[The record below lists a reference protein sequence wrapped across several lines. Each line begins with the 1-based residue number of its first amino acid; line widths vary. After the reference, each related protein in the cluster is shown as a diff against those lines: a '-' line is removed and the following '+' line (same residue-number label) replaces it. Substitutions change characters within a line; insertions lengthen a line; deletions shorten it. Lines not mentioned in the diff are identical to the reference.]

1 MATFVKRG
9 RGWQAKVRKEGWPQQ
24 SKIFSSKAEAVDW
37 AAVIESEMARGVFV
51 SRTEAEGTTLAEGLD
66 RYRDEVTV
74 HKKSKDQESKTIEV
88 WKRSDLAQRSL
99 ASLRSMD
106 FARYR
111 DQCLREGLAPA
122 TVRNRLALVSH
133 LFTTARREWGM
144 EGLANATQGVKKPRV
159 DNARDRRLPGEEE
172 RYLLAALDDPGDG
185 AGNRRNIWVP
195 ALVRLALETA
205 ARQSELLSLLWRD
218 VDLVRGVATVRDTK
232 NGDDRHIPLSNASRL
247 ILSGLPRSVGG
258 KVFPTTA
265 SALKQSWARAVAR
278 AIRNYKT
285 AGGKDEGFLLDLRFH
300 DLRHEATSRLFEKGL
315 NPMEAGAVTGH
326 KDLRML
332 KRYTHLRAED
342 LAKKLG

>member
-9 RGWQAKVRKEGWPQQ
+9 RRWQAKVRKEGWPQQ
-24 SKIFSSKAEAVDW
+24 SKIFSSRAEAVDW
-37 AAVIESEMARGVFV
+37 AAVIESEMARGIFV
-51 SRTEAEGTTLAEGLD
+51 SRSESEATSLSAALD
-66 RYRDEVTV
+66 RYKEEVTV
-74 HKKSKDQESKTIEV
+74 HKKSSDQESKTIEV
-88 WKRSDLAQRSL
+88 WKRSDLAVRSL
-99 ASLRSMD
+99 ASIRGSDL
-106 FARYR
+106 AAYR
-111 DQCLREGLAPA
+111 DQCLKQGLAPA
-122 TVRNRLALVSH
+122 TVRNRLALISH
-133 LFTTARREWGM
+133 LYTTAAREWGM
-144 EGLANATQGVKKPRV
+144 EGLSNPVRAVKKPRA
-159 DNARDRRLPGEEE
+159 DNARSRRLSQEEE

-195 ALVRLALETA
+195 SLVRLALETA
-205 ARQSELLSLLWRD
+205 ARQSELLSMAWRD
-218 VDLVRGVATVRDTK
+218 VDLSRGVATVRDTK
-232 NGDDRHIPLSNASRL
+232 NGDDRHVPLSNASKS